1 MFLFFHKSLEVG
13 EEMVLILSAAFCLA
27 AFAAAAYGVFLFWG
41 FDITQLWFSE
51 FFSEFSWETFKADA
65 QGLHPSALETVYQ
78 YRSEMVAL
86 VVIMALFLKAV
97 GAFSATNTDYSF
109 RVIVLRVLSALA
121 EGGIFGIILMLFES
135 RFPGAIAR
143 LGAPPLIACLVIG
156 VVLLLS
162 KFKISYAL
170 LIIYLFT
177 ISWAIFTRSSG
188 QAITLSIWPTVYLS
202 ALVPLCALGTLQALY
217 RDKSDSELYVMS
229 WLRLYG
235 LASLAAIALLV

>member
-1 MFLFFHKSLEVG
+1 M
-13 EEMVLILSAAFCLA
+13 LILSVAFCLV
-27 AFAAAAYGVFLFWG
+27 AFAGAAYGVFLFWG

-51 FFSEFSWETFKADA
+51 FFSEFSWETFKANV

-97 GAFSATNTDYSF
+97 GAFSATNTDCSF

-143 LGAPPLIACLVIG
+143 LGHRPLSPA
-156 VVLLLS
+156 LLL
-162 KFKISYAL
+162 
-170 LIIYLFT
+170 
-177 ISWAIFTRSSG
+177 
-188 QAITLSIWPTVYLS
+188 
-202 ALVPLCALGTLQALY
+202 
-217 RDKSDSELYVMS
+217 E
-229 WLRLYG
+229 
-235 LASLAAIALLV
+235 